1 MIHAVV
7 VMVAVVAVSV
17 WPRDK
22 DGNLQQQSAFFALAA
37 APKGRDFYKILG
49 VPRDANEKQIKKAY
63 FQLSKK
69 VNFKLLFCWSHLHCS
84 VASG

>member
-1 MIHAVV
+1 MIHAVL

-22 DGNLQQQSAFFALAA
+22 DGNSQQSSVFALAA
-37 APKGRDFYKILG
+37 GAKGRDFYKILG

-69 VNFKLLFCWSHLHCS
+69 VC
-84 VASG
+84 